1 MEFLDPGSMVWG
13 LGFRVMVQGCPVLGC
28 VVAVA
33 GIAEVPW
40 EVPWRPLLL
49 GGNLFEECRG
59 DPQGWAGHVFGM
71 ADAQGCQLVFP
82 SLRGG

>member
-1 MEFLDPGSMVWG
+1 VAPF
-13 LGFRVMVQGCPVLGC
+13 PVLGC

-33 GIAEVPW
+33 GIVEAPW

-49 GGNLFEECRG
+49 AGNLLMTSW
-59 DPQGWAGHVFGM
+59 DPQERAGHAPGM
-71 ADAQGCQLVFP
+71 VDAQGSQLVFP